1 MTSKEIRQAFLDFF
15 ESKGHKIVPSA
26 PIVNPSDPDLKFTNS
41 GMNQFKDFFL
51 GNRTP
56 DSRRVAD
63 TQKCLRVSG
72 KHNDLE
78 EVGIDSYHHTMF
90 EMLGNW
96 SFGDYFKK
104 EAIDWAWELLT
115 DVYKLPKDRLYV
127 SVFEGDKEAGLEADK
142 EAVEYWKEHIAE
154 DRILYFDKKDNFWEM
169 GETGPCGPCS
179 EIHVDL
185 RSDEE
190 RAKVDGATLVNMD
203 DPMVV
208 EIWNLV
214 FMQFNRMADKS
225 LVELPEKHIDTG
237 MGFERL
243 CMALQGKSSN
253 YDTDVFTPYFRFL
266 EKESGKSYTGSY
278 DLSAKSDIAM
288 RVITDHARAVTFA
301 IADGLI
307 PSNKDEGYVI
317 RRILRRAVRYYYS
330 FLDVKEPLLYKLIP
344 LLGEGFKDV
353 FPEIRQQE
361 EHIKKLVLAE
371 EKQFLRTLSSGLKR
385 FDKLDVQNQQV
396 SGVDAFTLKDTYGF
410 PIDLTEL
417 IASERGLTVD
427 RKGYDVEL
435 KKQRDRAS
443 ADAQKSVGDWHE
455 FMDLDGVEFIGYQ
468 SLYSDDSRLVKFR
481 TIEVKG
487 KNQYQIV
494 LDKTPFYAESGG
506 QIGDTGLL
514 WFDDE
519 KIAVINTVKEND
531 LIIHQVN
538 RLPENTNANVRAE
551 VNISKRA
558 AISKNHTAAHLLHSA
573 LHRVIGAHA
582 LQRGQEV
589 GVDKVRFDFSH
600 PEKLTP
606 EELAEIENM
615 VNAKIRENIP
625 LEENIISLKDAE
637 ESGATMLFGEKYGDE
652 VRMITFDKDYSRELC
667 GGTHVQRTGE
677 IGYFKIMGESSIA
690 AGIRRIEGITA
701 ERATS
706 YMDRQLDTLNQV
718 RDLFK
723 NPKDLVDVITKL
735 QDENKGLKKE
745 MEKLLAA
752 QASGLKEG
760 LKSKFKEINGVNVLT
775 SRLSLNDSNTIKTLG
790 YDLEKE
796 VGDALIVFGAVVKE
810 KPQLMIIVSKSLVE
824 GKGLHA
830 GNMIRELAKEIKG
843 GGGGQ
848 PFFATAGGKD
858 ANGIDK
864 ALAMVESHLN

>member
-26 PIVNPSDPDLKFTNS
+26 PIVNPTDPDLKFTNS

-51 GNRTP
+51 GNKVP
-56 DSRRVAD
+56 DTRRVAD

-115 DVYKLPKDRLYV
+115 EVYKLPKDRLYV
-127 SVFEGDKEAGLEADK
+127 SVFEGDKKLGLGADM
-142 EAVEYWKEHIAE
+142 EAVEFWKKHIPV
-154 DRILYFDKKDNFWEM
+154 DRILYFDNKDNFWEM

-185 RSDEE
+185 RPDEE
-190 RAKVDGATLVNMD
+190 RAKIDGATLVNMD
-203 DPMVV
+203 DPLVI

-214 FMQFNRMADKS
+214 FMQYNRMADRS

-243 CMALQGKSSN
+243 CMAIQGKSSN
-253 YDTDVFTPYFRFL
+253 YATDIFTPFFAFL
-266 EKESGKSYTGSY
+266 ENESGIKYTYSY
-278 DLSAKSDIAM
+278 DLDAKSDIAM
-288 RVITDHARAVTFA
+288 RVIVDHCRAVTFA

-330 FLDVKEPLLYKLIP
+330 FLNIKDPLLYKLIP
-344 LLGEGFKDV
+344 LLADSFEDI
-353 FPEIRQQE
+353 FPELKQQLG
-361 EHIKKLVLAE
+361 HINKLVLAE

-385 FDKLDVQNQQV
+385 FDKLDIKDNMV

-417 IASERGLTVD
+417 IASERGYSVD
-427 RKGYDVEL
+427 KDGYDIEL
-435 KKQRDRAS
+435 NKQKKRGE

-455 FMDLDGVEFIGYQ
+455 FMDLDGVEFIGYE
-468 SLYSDDSRLVKFR
+468 SLYSDDSRLVKYR

-487 KNQYQIV
+487 KNQYQVV

-506 QIGDTGLL
+506 QLGDSGLL

-519 KIAVINTVKEND
+519 KIAVVNTKKEND

-538 RLPENTNANVRAE
+538 KLPENKEANVRAE
-551 VNISKRA
+551 VNAKKRD

-573 LHRVIGAHA
+573 LHRVIGTHA

-589 GVDKVRFDFSH
+589 AENKFRFDFSH
-600 PEKLTP
+600 QEKLSA
-606 EELAEIENM
+606 EELSNIEMM
-615 VNAKIRENIP
+615 VNAKIRENIA
-625 LEENIISLKDAE
+625 LDEQLISIKDAE

-667 GGTHVQRTGE
+667 GGTHVKSTGE
-677 IGYFKIMGESSIA
+677 IGVFKILSETGIA

-701 ERATS
+701 QKAEAFLAKELET
-706 YMDRQLDTLNQV
+706 LDSV
-718 RDLFK
+718 RSLFK
-723 NPKDLVDVITKL
+723 NPKDLVGAINKL
-735 QDENKGLKKE
+735 QDENKALQKE
-745 MEKLLAA
+745 VEKLLAA
-752 QASGLKEG
+752 QASALQGG
-760 LKSKFKEINGVNVLT
+760 LKSKFKEVNGINLLT
-775 SRLSLNDSNTIKTLG
+775 AGLPLGDSNAIKTLG
-790 YDLEKE
+790 YELEKE
-796 VGDALIVFGAVVKE
+796 IGNALIVFGAVVKD
-810 KPQLMIIVSKSLVE
+810 KPQLMVIVSKSLVE
-824 GKGLHA
+824 EKGLHA

-858 ANGIDK
+858 ANGLDK
-864 ALAMVESHLN
+864 ALGLVEGMI